1 MFVESIDKANGDT
14 KSVVIRIDVFAYVIP
29 GCKLICFGN
38 LKSFKKM
45 FLLILE

>member
-29 GCKLICFGN
+29 GCKLIVLAIGKVLRRCFC
-38 LKSFKKM
+38 
-45 FLLILE
+45 